1 METIFFNKFLT
12 IATEIWRQKIIEVAK
27 NKENQDVQFA
37 IAAEDSF
44 KDDLKL
50 LQLDDSGEELNVGLW
65 DADGKRYR
73 MEPEE
78 DFDSEVLQEFL
89 DAWKNSK
96 LCLYVL
102 WMKWDLLYQKVPKRG
117 RGPNKITQ
125 LKMRLFENGEI
136 L

>member
-1 METIFFNKFLT
+1 MGNIFFYKFLT

-96 LCLYVL
+96 LCL
-102 WMKWDLLYQKVPKRG
+102 
-117 RGPNKITQ
+117 
-125 LKMRLFENGEI
+125 
-136 L
+136 